1 MPVLHFYTFDLN
13 TTERY
18 EKNSDSEL
26 IDQFGD
32 GNPIE
37 VENDTANRAGY
48 IMGWLRG
55 ATEAVVS

>member
-1 MPVLHFYTFDLN
+1 MKEFEDATSPEPA
-13 TTERY
+13 ERY